1 MEVDRK
7 ELLAALDTVRKAVA
21 KQEIVPEFSNFLI
34 EDGEITAT
42 DGDIGLVTA
51 FAPFADM
58 SFLIPADRFYKL
70 IKGLPQKIL
79 DISANGCLVIK
90 AKGHESKLVIEEV
103 PSDFPHVRRE
113 FRDWQTPPDNLIDSL
128 KVCLKTLNESHSN
141 RAFGGIFWGE
151 RSFVS
156 TDTVIISWCDS
167 DVFPDESVMLSSQF
181 AREAVKLGQPTGF
194 VIHEGAICFQYEN
207 TQLLGHLITAE
218 FPSSWRSWFPDEAPD
233 EMIGLDKDVGKA
245 LARVGTFSE
254 NTFGDGM
261 TKVIFDGKRLIMSY
275 SDSEGDIVERM
286 AMKTTAC
293 QFSIPG
299 KQLAG
304 VLGFCNEIAYMV
316 VDERPI
322 LYLQGEGGWPRIVMS
337 AGVEVE

>member
-7 ELLAALDTVRKAVA
+7 ELLAALDIVRKAVA
-21 KQEIVPEFSNFLI
+21 KEELVPEFSNFLI

-42 DGDIGLVTA
+42 DGDIGVVTS
-51 FAPFADM
+51 FPPFADM
-58 SFLIPADRFYKL
+58 SFFIPADRFYKL
-70 IKGLPQKIL
+70 IKGLPQKTL

-90 AKGHESKLVIEEV
+90 AKGHESKLGIEKV
-103 PSDFPHVRRE
+103 PSDFPRIKRE

-128 KVCLKTLNESHSN
+128 KVCLKTLNESHGAALSS
-141 RAFGGIFWGE
+141 IFWGE
-151 RSFVS
+151 HGFAS
-156 TDTVIISWCDS
+156 TDSVIISWCES
-167 DVFPDESVMLSSQF
+167 DVFPDEPVLLSSHF
-181 AREAVKLGQPTGF
+181 AREAVKLGQPIGF
-194 VIHEGAICFQYEN
+194 VVHEGAICFQYEH
-207 TQLLGHLITAE
+207 TQLLGHLVTAD
-218 FPSSWRSWFPDEAPD
+218 FPSSWRSWFPEEAA
-233 EMIGLDKDVGKA
+233 EMIELTDDVGKA
-245 LARVGTFSE
+245 LTRVGTFSE

-261 TKVIFDGKRLIMSY
+261 TKVIFDGKRLILSY
-275 SDSEGDIVERM
+275 SDTNGDIVERM

-293 QFSIPG
+293 EFSIPG

-337 AGVEVE
+337 AGVDVE